1 MTFVTC
7 AMKNFPLCKVL
18 DSNFSSQNII
28 SLLPYNLT
36 TFKADIQATHDKAY
50 CIETSLIPTCPICT
64 YPIKE
69 DKYISKSVIETGLY
83 QPTLTSILK
92 LLLSLTQ
99 NGVFLDLGANF
110 GYFSIWSACLG
121 FKVVAFEA
129 VTSNVLRIYEAA
141 SMSNLKQFDTYKF
154 AVSGTNSK
162 TSYVFEGRF
171 IYWSRQVSNK
181 FSACLHEVHVQSI
194 FIHFFTFIV

>member
-141 SMSNLKQFDTYKF
+141 SMSNLKQFDVLRHHMFLKVGLFTGQDKCP
-154 AVSGTNSK
+154 
-162 TSYVFEGRF
+162 TS
-171 IYWSRQVSNK
+171 
-181 FSACLHEVHVQSI
+181 LVHVYMKSMSSQYSYI
-194 FIHFFTFIV
+194 FLPLLFEIF